1 MEARRVETQQV
12 ARCTARQRDPATG
25 RGTLTLRAAVSMV
38 GMTASAHIDDLP
50 LVGLATHD
58 LLTCM
63 QVIFG
68 RLDHVELWL
77 LPTECSAVRSSTW
90 DALDDLKLFVSRYR
104 EGLVGHME
112 FGQTLNGKIQSVTT
126 AVAVFVEEL
135 PAARA
140 AQLASAATQL
150 TWAGWVSVNLVL
162 GLGDWRKAPAQ
173 PLDLRALLNAA
184 FHMHQGQAR
193 DRGLELAV
201 ELRHSGSVPC
211 VPEWLVNTVV
221 GNLVSNAIKYTD
233 RGRIVISSASLDDG
247 GAEVSVTDTG
257 IGMDAETLRTLTQPW
272 VRAHQVVAEGRDGQG
287 LGLTLANWAARAVGA
302 HLNFSSELGVGTR
315 ASLVIPAGVR

>member
-1 MEARRVETQQV
+1 
-12 ARCTARQRDPATG
+12 
-25 RGTLTLRAAVSMV
+25 
-38 GMTASAHIDDLP
+38 MTASAHLDDLP

-68 RLDHVELWL
+68 RLDHAELWL

-104 EGLVGHME
+104 EGLVGHTE

-126 AVAVFVEEL
+126 AVAVFVAEL

-140 AQLASAATQL
+140 AQLPSAATQL

-184 FHMHQGQAR
+184 FHMHQGRAR

-201 ELRHSGSVPC
+201 ELRNSGPVPC

-302 HLNFSSELGVGTR
+302 HLTFSSVLGVGTR

>member
-1 MEARRVETQQV
+1 
-12 ARCTARQRDPATG
+12 
-25 RGTLTLRAAVSMV
+25 MV
-38 GMTASAHIDDLP
+38 CMTASADIDDLR

-63 QVIFG
+63 QVVFG

-77 LPTECSAVRSSTW
+77 LPTECSAARSSTW
-90 DALDDLKLFVSRYR
+90 DALDDLKLFISRYR
-104 EGLVGHME
+104 ERLVGHTE

-135 PAARA
+135 REKSISAARA
-140 AQLASAATQL
+140 AQLPSAATQL

-184 FHMHQGQAR
+184 FHMHQGRAR

-201 ELRHSGSVPC
+201 ELRHSGPVPC

-257 IGMDAETLRTLTQPW
+257 IGMDAETLRTLTHPW

-302 HLNFSSELGVGTR
+302 HLKFSSEAGAGTR
-315 ASLVIPAGVR
+315 ASLLIPGGVR